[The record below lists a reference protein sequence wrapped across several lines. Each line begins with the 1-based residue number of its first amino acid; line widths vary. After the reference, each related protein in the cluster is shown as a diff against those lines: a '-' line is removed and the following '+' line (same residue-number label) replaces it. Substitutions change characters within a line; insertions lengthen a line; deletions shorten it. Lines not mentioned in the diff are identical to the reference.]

1 MAAARAV
8 NTQTAVSTPPDVRGQ
23 IVKLVGDFVRRDV
36 LPVASRYDKEDIYPA
51 ELVETMREMGLFGI
65 TIPERYGGLGLDYTT
80 FAMVFEELSKGWMS
94 VSGVIGTHHLMAYVI
109 ASFGTEDQKL
119 RFLPRMASG
128 ELKGGLALTESEA
141 GSDVQNIQTRARR
154 DGEEYVLDGSKMF
167 ITNAVRGDAFAVLA
181 KTDPD
186 AEPAYR
192 GMSCFVVEKPAAGL
206 SVGRQLDKLGV
217 SRPGYRGALLPGV
230 PHPHRE
236 PRGGRGGV
244 GLPARHERA
253 RDGSNQHRG
262 PRRGRCDGRFRGG
275 YRVRSAAGGVWCP
288 HSPAPGH
295 PDEAGR
301 YGHQDPRRP
310 AADL

>member
-119 RFLPRMASG
+119 RFLPRLASG
-128 ELKGGLALTESEA
+128 ELKGGLALTES
-141 GSDVQNIQTRARR
+141 
-154 DGEEYVLDGSKMF
+154 
-167 ITNAVRGDAFAVLA
+167 
-181 KTDPD
+181 
-186 AEPAYR
+186 
-192 GMSCFVVEKPAAGL
+192 KPAAT
-206 SVGRQLDKLGV
+206 
-217 SRPGYRGALLPGV
+217 SRTSR
-230 PHPHRE
+230 RE
-236 PRGGRGGV
+236 PAET
-244 GLPARHERA
+244 ARSTSWTAA
-253 RDGSNQHRG
+253 RCSS
-262 PRRGRCDGRFRGG
+262 PT
-275 YRVRSAAGGVWCP
+275 RSAATPSRSWQRPIPTPSPHTGV
-288 HSPAPGH
+288 
-295 PDEAGR
+295 
-301 YGHQDPRRP
+301 
-310 AADL
+310 